1 MTKKAM
7 LMAIGVMVVLV
18 WCVPPVLAADKV
30 GFINLQRLVNES
42 KMGKAARDDLLKLR
56 KQKEDAVNKKGEDI
70 KKLRDEINAR
80 GDKMSVQEKRDKL
93 DVLQKAYK
101 EYQRVVDDAREDI
114 AREDKELVALILEK
128 ADPILKEVAKKNG
141 FAVILKDPNAV
152 GYLDPANDITTLVLT
167 ELNKK

>member
-1 MTKKAM
+1 MTRKAVM
-7 LMAIGVMVVLV
+7 VAIGLMAVLV
-18 WCVPPVLAADKV
+18 WCAPQVFAADKI

-42 KMGKAARDDLLKLR
+42 KMGKAARDDLLKMR
-56 KQKEDAVNKKGEDI
+56 KQKEDAVSKKGEDI

-80 GDKMSVQEKRDKL
+80 GDKMAMQEKRDKL
-93 DVLQKAYK
+93 EVLQKAYK
-101 EYQRVVDDAREDI
+101 DYQRMVDDARDDI

-141 FAVILKDPNAV
+141 FAIILKDPNAV
-152 GYLDPANDITTLVLT
+152 GYLDPANDITNLVLT